1 MPTPIRRP
9 VLLRPVAALLLL
21 LVTGLPA
28 ADTPARVDAPA
39 VPPVP
44 SVPAETLAADLL
56 KGLPSQPCL
65 VERDGKAMWI
75 GTDPTLAYQVV
86 AIDKDGNAL
95 IGTEIG
101 QLTVARKLLVDNRT
115 DAIGAL
121 SALIAHA
128 KGAQL
133 KADGLLLR
141 EGILT
146 GLHLFSAQTLV
157 LAEGVLKRQD
167 LPAVADKR
175 ASDRTSVGDA
185 ASTLEKNLT
194 TSAFDEP
201 GRRSLIDVL
210 HKLSKADS
218 NEQVDEVTPA
228 FARRLVRGG
237 WLRKL
242 MPDHAAA
249 VTTLEKAIAAA
260 EKFQPVTLY
269 EGTGLKL
276 AEVSDA
282 FDRSNRWVL
291 TTPTRVAYVQPHE
304 APLYYWALGEP
315 GPTLAVDLPAGADPT
330 AVNEQVLGVR
340 LFQGSTLLASWS
352 KDAGF
357 SSKRETWR
365 QAYPVKPHKGVDP
378 NSISDV
384 MPPHI
389 VLTALNGDIVRL
401 YTAHGVL
408 HPPVD
413 DTTKDAERFLAE
425 AAKSLPD
432 PAHLDLIGQYILAYV
447 YDSPDSRFPFL
458 VGNRQVKSDIH
469 QTALQTLSTVTC
481 GMIRGDC
488 DDLSELYQAI
498 AERQGR
504 TAHVISLPQHAAAAF
519 AEKKEDGNWH
529 TYLLQT
535 GPALQFSDVKLS
547 LALEKLYKSFDE
559 GDTFDPNGLGL
570 LLRFSGEN
578 TRGPWRLSWRIFSE
592 PEYAKTMI
600 DVQRDWH
607 YQTYQRGIAK
617 MKKLIAD
624 GDDDNANYREL
635 SGLYSFT
642 GQYDLAVD
650 YHRQAIDR
658 TTDPENRLSLTVE
671 LVQHLFEAKQ
681 DEPARKAA
689 LDILDQQLPALK
701 KDPAYR
707 ERIDQTQAQ
716 IGLQLAG
723 ALTHGKA
730 YDLAL
735 RALKD
740 TQLDD
745 MAGKITQVG
754 EWLNSPKFNQR
765 AWDNAPQLLG
775 LRRLFLMYSGIAVEV
790 LDGIP
795 QDELTTNTDL
805 QLLARS
811 LQDWL
816 TTIAFHDIDE
826 PEDALSRYSI
836 AGRFY
841 TAMLGEDNLMKLID
855 SVELPKKN
863 DRNHAKRI
871 GGLAQLQL
879 DLPFVKLSVPFWS
892 AQLMELFERERT
904 TLDKKQVAA
913 LAKQVKISYDASKAL
928 GLEHNLFERN
938 LHLVQ
943 VISAVVAQ
951 DANLL
956 RERLKWV
963 KEKDDKRLRDDT
975 AQWLGDVARFV
986 PLDWYQQVIQI
997 WKDEL
1002 NYKPKYYWIAWR
1014 AALNSAPQHA
1024 LKIAEFAKN
1033 EFKDDLSFTEEYE
1046 FMKALF
1052 ATPKAAVPA
1061 PEKKAEPA
1069 AVK

>member
-1 MPTPIRRP
+1 MPSTICTIRRP
-9 VLLRPVAALLLL
+9 AFFSPVAALLLL
-21 LVTGLPA
+21 ALGLPA
-28 ADTPARVDAPA
+28 VDEPPKVDAAA

-44 SVPAETLAADLL
+44 SVPAETPAADLL
-56 KGLPSQPCL
+56 RGLPPVASL
-65 VERDGKAMWI
+65 VERAGKAMWI
-75 GTDPTLAYQVV
+75 GDDPTLAYQVV
-86 AIDKDGNAL
+86 AIDKDENAVISTD
-95 IGTEIG
+95 IGH
-101 QLTVARKLLVDNRT
+101 LTVARKLLVDNRT
-115 DAIGAL
+115 DALARL
-121 SALIAHA
+121 PALIAHA

-146 GLHLFSAQTLV
+146 GMHLFSAQTLV
-157 LAEGVLKRQD
+157 LSEGVLKRQT
-167 LPAVADKR
+167 LE
-175 ASDRTSVGDA
+175 ASDRANDRTKVAEA
-185 ASTLEKNLT
+185 ATAIEKSLAM
-194 TSAFDEP
+194 SAFDEP

-218 NEQVDEVTPA
+218 NEQVDEVTPG

-242 MPDHAAA
+242 MPDQAAA
-249 VTTLEKAIAAA
+249 VTALELAIAAS
-260 EKFQPVTLY
+260 EKFQPVMLY

-282 FDRSNRWVL
+282 FDRKNRWIL

-304 APLYYWALGEP
+304 EPLYYWALAEP
-315 GPTLAVDLPAGADPT
+315 GPTLAVDLPPGSDPT
-330 AVNEQVLGVR
+330 AVNESVVGVR
-340 LFQGSTLLASWS
+340 LFQGSTLLASWNKS
-352 KDAGF
+352 GF
-357 SSKRETWR
+357 SANRETWR
-365 QAYPVKPHKGVDP
+365 QAYPWKPHKGVDP
-378 NSISDV
+378 NAVADA

-401 YTAHGVL
+401 YTAHGTL
-408 HPPVD
+408 TPPKD
-413 DTTKDAERFLAE
+413 GSTQDAERFLAE
-425 AAKSLPD
+425 SAKSLPD
-432 PAHLDLIGQYILAYV
+432 PAHLDLIGQYVLSYV

-458 VGNRQVKSDIH
+458 VGNKQVKSDIH
-469 QTALQTLSTVTC
+469 QTALQTIATATC

-488 DDLSELYQAI
+488 DDLSELYQTI

-504 TAHVISLPQHAAAAF
+504 TAHVIALPQHAAMAF

-535 GPALQFSDVKLS
+535 GPALEFSDAKLET
-547 LALEKLYKSFDE
+547 ALEKLYKSFDE
-559 GDTFDPNGLGL
+559 GESFDPNGLGL

-624 GDDDNANYREL
+624 GDQDNANFREL

-642 GQYDLAVD
+642 GQYDLAVQ
-650 YHRQAIDR
+650 YHRQAIER

-671 LVQHLFEAKQ
+671 LVQHLFDAKQ
-681 DEPARKAA
+681 DAEARKAA
-689 LDILDQQLPALK
+689 LDVLDQQLPKLK
-701 KDPAYR
+701 KNPEYKEKIA
-707 ERIDQTQAQ
+707 QTQAQ
-716 IGLQLAG
+716 VGLELAG
-723 ALTHGKA
+723 ALVHGKA

-740 TQLDD
+740 TQLED
-745 MAGKITQVG
+745 MAAKITQVG
-754 EWLNSPKFNQR
+754 EWLNSPKYNQR

-775 LRRLFLMYSGIAVEV
+775 MRRLFLMYSGIAVEV

-795 QDELTTNTDL
+795 QDELTTNADL
-805 QLLARS
+805 QLLAGS

-816 TTIAFHDIDE
+816 TMIAFHDIDE
-826 PEDALSRYSI
+826 PEDSLSRYSI

-841 TAMLGEDNLMKLID
+841 TAMLGQDNLMKLID

-863 DRNHAKRI
+863 ERDHAKRI

-892 AQLMELFERERT
+892 SELMQLFERERT
-904 TLDKKQVAA
+904 TLDKKQVAL
-913 LAKQVKISYDASKAL
+913 LAKQVKTSYDASKAL

-943 VISAVVAQ
+943 VINAVVNQ
-951 DANLL
+951 DANVL

-1024 LKIAEFAKN
+1024 LKVAEFAKN
-1033 EFKDDLSFTEEYE
+1033 EFKDDLSFTEEYD

-1052 ATPKAAVPA
+1052 AQPKAAVPA
-1061 PEKKAEPA
+1061 PVKKEPA